1 MAIDEAVLN
10 ARIKG
15 VVSDTLRFYRWRP
28 SAVSIGKFQKAETEV
43 QLENCREQSVDI
55 VRRISGGGTVYHD
68 SEDEVTYSVIARKES
83 LRANDLGEV
92 YARIYAA
99 LSEALAILRVMA
111 DFNEG
116 SAKACPNLAVN
127 GRKISGGAQCHR
139 HGVVLQHGTILARVN
154 LEKMFTC
161 LRVPWAENCMQV
173 VSVAR
178 CRITSLYDELG
189 KDVSMEEINTALVE
203 GFQKALDIRFV
214 EGELTPYEH
223 ELTERLCSEKYA
235 TDDWNLR
242 GK

>member
-28 SAVSIGKFQKAETEV
+28 SAVSMGKFQKAETEV
-43 QLENCREQSVDI
+43 QLENCKRQSVDV

-68 SEDEVTYSVIARKES
+68 SEDEVTYSIIARKES
-83 LRANDLGEV
+83 LKANDLGEV
-92 YARIYAA
+92 YSRIYAG
-99 LSEALAILRVMA
+99 LKEALEILRVTA

-116 SAKACPNLAVN
+116 RARACPNLTVN
-127 GRKISGGAQCHR
+127 GRKISGSAQCHR
-139 HGVVLQHGTILARVN
+139 RGIVLQHGTILVRVN
-154 LEKMFTC
+154 LEKMFTY

-178 CRITSLYDELG
+178 HKITSLYDELG
-189 KDVSMEEINTALVE
+189 KDVSIEEINTALAN
-203 GFQKALDIRFV
+203 GFQKALDIELV
-214 EGELTPYEH
+214 EGELTPCEIQL
-223 ELTERLCSEKYA
+223 EERLCRQKYA